1 LITLALDP
9 ALMRQ
14 AAAQACQLM
23 KTLGNPDRLLILCQ
37 LSQGEMRV
45 GEIEALLGITQP
57 TLSQQLTVLRA
68 EGLVITRREGK
79 HIYYRVTSPQAL
91 AVLEVLYE
99 QFCLQKE
106 DHHDD

>member
-1 LITLALDP
+1 
-9 ALMRQ
+9 MRQ
-14 AAAQACQLM
+14 AAEQACQLM

-68 EGLVITRREGK
+68 EGLVNTRREGK
-79 HIYYRVTSPQAL
+79 YIYYRVTSPQAL

-99 QFCLQKE
+99 QFCPQKE